1 MRRIS
6 LSATMAI
13 FAIAVTVLFSFASI
27 FTSALALAGTALIM
41 GGSSHPL
48 SVPQDTPEYI
58 TDYVNSADNIY
69 IAPSGLCGATCSLIA
84 VYTPEQ
90 FKFVTG
96 IFDLTFDESV
106 AVGQANLNDC
116 MRGNACTVT
125 LSPYIE
131 TGPQTV
137 SDGSYVV
144 YAYSESATIAS
155 KQKLELIAHP
165 AASTVSFM
173 MLANPNRPNGGILER
188 FVGAYIPFFGVT
200 FNGATPTYSPQQAPL
215 TTVDI
220 ARQYDGWTD
229 FPTNPLNLLADINAL
244 MGTTLLHYDYYGA
257 GTPQLQGQFQDTTYY
272 LIPAPVV
279 PLLMPLT
286 YIPWVGRPL
295 AIALDPA
302 MRVLIETGYDRTI
315 NPGLPTPAKYFYIP
329 NLIRAA
335 FNFVSAI
342 PVGWDDTISFITGD
356 PSDRPF
362 HTQVPT
368 SPYGV
373 GGPPVYTG
381 AVDPYGDPTPYVAPP
396 ASAPAASMTP
406 DSETTPP
413 DVAGPDA
420 ASPASTSEPAPRA
433 DASLSPTTPQEA
445 EPDSADVVDA
455 NPPAS
460 GTSTTADATT
470 LTSLALDEPLQDER
484 PDGDSM
490 SRPDDPPEPKR
501 PAESETTDSVADS
514 SASASASEDEG

>member
-1 MRRIS
+1 MRRS
-6 LSATMAI
+6 SVSATVAI
-13 FAIAVTVLFSFASI
+13 LAIVVTMLLTVASV

-48 SVPQDTPEYI
+48 SVPQDTTEFI
-58 TDYVNSADNIY
+58 TDYVDSADNVY

-90 FKFVTG
+90 FKFITG

-116 MRGNACTVT
+116 IRGDACTVT
-125 LSPYIE
+125 VSPYTE
-131 TGPQTV
+131 TGPLTV

-144 YAYSESATIAS
+144 YAYSESSTIAS
-155 KQKLELIAHP
+155 KQKLQLIAHP

-200 FNGATPTYSPQQAPL
+200 FNGATPTYSSQQAPL

-229 FPTNPLNLLADINAL
+229 FPTNPFNLLADINAL
-244 MGTTLLHYDYYGA
+244 MGTTFLHYDYFGA

-279 PLLMPLT
+279 PLLIPLT
-286 YIPWVGRPL
+286 YMPWVGRPL

-335 FNFVSAI
+335 FDFAVAI
-342 PVGWDDTISFITGD
+342 PTGWDDAISYITGD
-356 PSDRPF
+356 PADRPF
-362 HTQVPT
+362 HTQVPN
-368 SPYGV
+368 SPFGV

-396 ASAPAASMTP
+396 VAAPVASITSDT
-406 DSETTPP
+406 ETTSPN
-413 DVAGPDA
+413 VAGPDA
-420 ASPASTSEPAPRA
+420 ASPAPVSAAAPLD
-433 DASLSPTTPQEA
+433 DASLSPTTPHEA
-445 EPDSADVVDA
+445 EPDSADSLDA
-455 NPPAS
+455 NTPAFA
-460 GTSTTADATT
+460 TSTTADATT
-470 LTSLALDEPLQDER
+470 LTSLALDDALQAER

-490 SRPDDPPEPKR
+490 SRPNDHPEPKR
-501 PAESETTDSVADS
+501 PAESETTDSVVDS
-514 SASASASEDEG
+514 SASTSASDDDA